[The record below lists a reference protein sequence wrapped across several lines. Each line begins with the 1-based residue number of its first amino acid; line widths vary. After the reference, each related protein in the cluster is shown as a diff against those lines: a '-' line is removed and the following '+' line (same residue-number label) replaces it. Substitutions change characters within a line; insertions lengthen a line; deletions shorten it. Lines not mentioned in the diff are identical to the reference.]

1 MQIETPPI
9 ELYRVRTFTE
19 KLTDTFNFLRD
30 NWRSLLKYFL
40 YLMLPTSI
48 VVALPFNH
56 FFEGYFKLITLA
68 ENPNAFSSSDAWLY
82 GLSTVA
88 SIVLGL
94 FSVILLQVFIFAMIR
109 VYMRNPQ
116 RLKDIIYA
124 DFRDDLFFCFKRGCI
139 ESLVGVALAVVVALL
154 FVAVIA
160 IAFSV
165 GAKFGAV
172 ISILGVIFLYV
183 VLVIVLLPMMMV
195 SPIYL
200 LEDEIGV
207 FAAYKKGFRLGFA
220 TWGGLFALLFV
231 VGILSSVVQTVT
243 MMPWYILSMVKMFF
257 TLSNDMDK
265 PFLHSF
271 VFAFIQYLTCIL
283 MYLGYMLSEI
293 FTLVAVTIQYGHAS
307 EKIDGKGV
315 AQRIEKFDEFDNF

>member
-1 MQIETPPI
+1 MQIETPQI

-88 SIVLGL
+88 SVVLGL
-94 FSVILLQVFIFAMIR
+94 FSVILLQAFIFAMIR

-172 ISILGVIFLYV
+172 I
-183 VLVIVLLPMMMV
+183 
-195 SPIYL
+195 
-200 LEDEIGV
+200 
-207 FAAYKKGFRLGFA
+207 AY
-220 TWGGLFALLFV
+220 
-231 VGILSSVVQTVT
+231 
-243 MMPWYILSMVKMFF
+243 
-257 TLSNDMDK
+257 
-265 PFLHSF
+265 
-271 VFAFIQYLTCIL
+271 
-283 MYLGYMLSEI
+283 
-293 FTLVAVTIQYGHAS
+293 
-307 EKIDGKGV
+307 
-315 AQRIEKFDEFDNF
+315 

>member
-1 MQIETPPI
+1 MQIETPQI

-88 SIVLGL
+88 SVVLGL
-94 FSVILLQVFIFAMIR
+94 FSMFRLNSPCRRLL
-109 VYMRNPQ
+109 
-116 RLKDIIYA
+116 
-124 DFRDDLFFCFKRGCI
+124 FCFKRGCI